1 MYGILSTGYTNLGH
15 IVPWLMMVAGQ
26 VVPPPPPA
34 PPPGAGEGDGGSGGG
49 AAAGSGPGL

>member
-49 AAAGSGPGL
+49 AAAGPGPGL